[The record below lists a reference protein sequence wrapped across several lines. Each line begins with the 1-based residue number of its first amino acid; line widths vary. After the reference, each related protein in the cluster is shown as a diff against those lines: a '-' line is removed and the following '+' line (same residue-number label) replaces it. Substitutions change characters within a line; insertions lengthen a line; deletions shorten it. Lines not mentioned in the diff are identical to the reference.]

1 MTCKQQIYPIARLI
15 LTISL
20 FIFSSCAYFN
30 TFYNAQLYFE
40 NAEKQRLEKAGES
53 IPPAAIDAYGKVIEK
68 SQHVIDKYPDSKYVQ
83 EARLLIGKARF
94 HRKEYRIAET
104 LFNQYTEIYSNE
116 VEEAEF
122 WQALCK
128 WKLGKPQPALD
139 VLKSMLVASTDND
152 FISKIHLAIAEIYLE
167 TDEPSKALEH
177 LVLAAETNKN
187 RDERG
192 QIYFRIADLAYSA
205 ENYEQALKA
214 NEEVVKNTTSKKRKE
229 EANLQIVRIHRLL
242 GKWDK
247 VKSLIKSMLLDDIYR
262 SIHGDLELEL
272 VKLYQM
278 DNQIEEAITR
288 IESIKE
294 DYKNSKTSAEAYFI
308 HGEISLFDQWNL
320 VNAEKYFGQVSREFR
335 QSMFTSTA
343 NLRAKE
349 ITEYQTSL
357 TEISSL
363 EENSALIRAALD
375 TLEYDSLKQVQEEEL
390 NTSQLSISNHLYNL
404 GELDAFHF
412 KRQDSSLAHFQRI
425 VDEFP
430 ESDFYPKALFVLY
443 YIHFTNENKESAD
456 LYSKRILDELPSSEY
471 ADYLRKALNLPV
483 DPESVQAILRQGEL
497 EWLVNPSNA
506 LTFYRDIIIKDSQ
519 SETASRAAYF
529 LAYHYDYTF
538 FEHDSA
544 MKYYSLLNDNYYDSE
559 QAIASRDRYS
569 QLSQAV
575 IETKKDTLSE
585 GPIFDT
591 EQDSLSNQEVD
602 ENKKNEILNPK
613 FIKTKQDSLEY

>member
-177 LVLAAETNKN
+177 LVLAAEMNKN

-519 SETASRAAYF
+519 SETASRAGYF

>member
-177 LVLAAETNKN
+177 LVLAAEMNKN

-242 GKWDK
+242 GNWDK

-375 TLEYDSLKQVQEEEL
+375 TLENDSLKQVHEGEL
-390 NTSQLSISNHLYNL
+390 DTSQLSISNHLYNL

-412 KRQDSSLAHFQRI
+412 KRQDSSMVHFQRI
-425 VDEFP
+425 VDEIP
-430 ESDFYPKALFVLY
+430 ESDFYSKALFVLY
-443 YIHFTNENKESAD
+443 YIHFTNENEESAD
-456 LYSKRILDELPSSEY
+456 LYSKRILDEFPSSEY

-497 EWLVNPSNA
+497 EWLVIP
-506 LTFYRDIIIKDSQ
+506 Q
-519 SETASRAAYF
+519 M
-529 LAYHYDYTF
+529 H
-538 FEHDSA
+538 
-544 MKYYSLLNDNYYDSE
+544 
-559 QAIASRDRYS
+559 
-569 QLSQAV
+569 
-575 IETKKDTLSE
+575 
-585 GPIFDT
+585 
-591 EQDSLSNQEVD
+591 
-602 ENKKNEILNPK
+602 
-613 FIKTKQDSLEY
+613 

>member
-167 TDEPSKALEH
+167 TDEPGKALEH
-177 LVLAAETNKN
+177 LVLAAEMNKN

>member
-152 FISKIHLAIAEIYLE
+152 FISKIHLAIAEIYLD
-167 TDEPSKALEH
+167 TDEPGKALEH

-247 VKSLIKSMLLDDIYR
+247 VKSLIKSMLLDDIYT

-278 DNQIEEAITR
+278 DKQIEEAITR

-308 HGEISLFDQWNL
+308 HGEISLFDQWDL

-343 NLRAKE
+343 NLRVKE

-363 EENSALIRAALD
+363 EENNALIRATLD

-412 KRQDSSLAHFQRI
+412 KRQDSSMVYFQRI

-559 QAIASRDRYS
+559 QAIASHDRYS

-585 GPIFDT
+585 EPFFDT

>member
-167 TDEPSKALEH
+167 TDEPGKALEH

-247 VKSLIKSMLLDDIYR
+247 VKSLIKSMLLDDIYT

-278 DNQIEEAITR
+278 DKQIEEAITR

-308 HGEISLFDQWNL
+308 HGEISLFDQWDL

-343 NLRAKE
+343 NLRVKE

-363 EENSALIRAALD
+363 EENNALIRAALD

-412 KRQDSSLAHFQRI
+412 KRQDSSMVYFQRI

-443 YIHFTNENKESAD
+443 YIHFTNEKKESAD

-559 QAIASRDRYS
+559 QAIASHDRYS